1 MLCLAGRGPLDE
13 AVAAMLA
20 QLLGKH
26 GLAARVVPHEAA
38 SRAGIGSL
46 DVAGVSMVCVC
57 YLEISGSPSHLRY
70 LLRRIRHRV
79 PDAPILVGLWPAED
93 SVLKD
98 ARLRAAV
105 GADYYTTSLREAVN
119 TCLEVARTGRETAQ
133 VARID
138 QAPLAAAGAAAEALV
153 AATRYAG
160 SSNITATSALA
171 ESRTVPSSTSATRPI
186 EM

>member
-1 MLCLAGRGPLDE
+1 
-13 AVAAMLA
+13 
-20 QLLGKH
+20 
-26 GLAARVVPHEAA
+26 
-38 SRAGIGSL
+38 
-46 DVAGVSMVCVC
+46 MVCIS
-57 YLEISGSPSHLRY
+57 YLEISGSPAHLRY
-70 LLRRIRHRV
+70 LLRRMRQRV

-98 ARLRAAV
+98 TAARRRSAP
-105 GADYYTTSLREAVN
+105 TTTRPRLREAVN

-153 AATRYAG
+153 AAARYAG